1 MYAMHA
7 RYACMACIDDVHAC
21 SAYMNKAVTV
31 GKICMPCMYACH
43 VCMHAMYVCHVCM
56 YAMYV
61 CMACIDDVYACHVC
75 MYAMYVCHV
84 CMHAM
89 YDTSSSHACMHDL
102 HARHACTMRIHD
114 MHGVAR
120 MHDTHMHACMHDV
133 VRHGCTCSRHL
144 RPFGAK
150 LGSTGNSKFAIFRS
164 QPSLTSKLQKLRI
177 STPLTQKRKGGRGVG
192 GFWVSKT
199 CVSYIR
205 NARFFFLSSSEG

>member
-1 MYAMHA
+1 MHSCKVCVMAALA
-7 RYACMACIDDVHAC
+7 RVTGALARVMGAHC
-21 SAYMNKAVTV
+21 SRLGNLHTLFLL
-31 GKICMPCMYACH
+31 
-43 VCMHAMYVCHVCM
+43 
-56 YAMYV
+56 
-61 CMACIDDVYACHVC
+61 
-75 MYAMYVCHV
+75 
-84 CMHAM
+84 
-89 YDTSSSHACMHDL
+89 TSC
-102 HARHACTMRIHD
+102 

-205 NARFFFLSSSEG
+205 NARFFFLSSSEA